1 MAIYFVIS
9 EQVTKCNLLFYNYF
23 IWFEYLHCK
32 SNVILGMNIKCCML
46 LICTL
51 YVCMYGYNVRAYW
64 ICLTAESIKYE
75 PALIVSVWE
84 QNCN

>member
-1 MAIYFVIS
+1 MNPCTVAIYFVIS

-51 YVCMYGYNVRAYW
+51 YVCMDIMYVHTGYV
-64 ICLTAESIKYE
+64 
-75 PALIVSVWE
+75 
-84 QNCN
+84 